1 MIQFKVQNAK
11 AILYSVFFNISFI
24 SFINH
29 LYRWYRS
36 WLLIAND
43 NLCFIYFKK
52 KKKKRKFFHLL
63 RGWGGRV
70 FLQTIPL
77 IGWSFSRWAKRK
89 KKIIMTRFCI
99 LSSPRACKPNRRNHS
114 TSTQLEFQW
123 NQNGNRNSVT
133 KHPTNFKGYP
143 RICSTIS
150 ENRNQF
156 RKTSEKKIH
165 KEAAEDPKKGRLTLF
180 VLNFNKFHL

>member
-52 KKKKRKFFHLL
+52 KKKKE
-63 RGWGGRV
+63 
-70 FLQTIPL
+70 
-77 IGWSFSRWAKRK
+77 K
-89 KKIIMTRFCI
+89 KI
-99 LSSPRACKPNRRNHS
+99 LSS
-114 TSTQLEFQW
+114 
-123 NQNGNRNSVT
+123 
-133 KHPTNFKGYP
+133 FKGVRRP
-143 RICSTIS
+143 SILTNDSSDRLV
-150 ENRNQF
+150 F
-156 RKTSEKKIH
+156 LKMGRKKEKNNNDEILH
-165 KEAAEDPKKGRLTLF
+165 SIITTGVQA
-180 VLNFNKFHL
+180 